1 MVPAMNPT
9 PEHQG
14 PLVIVFGN
22 EKGGTGKSTL
32 AMHLAAALMV
42 RGAKVTTV
50 DLDAAQG
57 TLTRYLH
64 NRGELARRTGRHLP
78 MPTHA
83 IVHAAEHQGADE
95 AEFVKVLGAASDS
108 DVVIVDTPG
117 HASALSLAGHSYA
130 DIIVTPLNDSLID
143 LDVLA
148 RVDPAS
154 LRVKSPSHYAE
165 RIWKAKQQRA
175 RRDGG
180 SVDWVVVRNRV
191 GALDA
196 RNKRR
201 MAGLLDE
208 LGKRIGCRIADGIG
222 ERVIFRELFLDG
234 LTVEDLSADT
244 DKGRMALSHV
254 AARAEIRT
262 LLAVLGL
269 NDRTWKPRPNA
280 LS

>member
-1 MVPAMNPT
+1 MTETKAT
-9 PEHQG
+9 SG
-14 PLVIVFGN
+14 PIVIVFGN

-32 AMHLAAALMV
+32 AMHVAAALMA
-42 RGAKVTTV
+42 RGATV
-50 DLDAAQG
+50 ATIDLDAAQG

-64 NRGELARRTGRHLP
+64 HRREFARRTGRALP
-78 MPTHA
+78 MPTHSPILPA
-83 IVHAAEHQGADE
+83 PHQGADE
-95 AEFVKVLGAASDS
+95 AEMVKAIAAAADS
-108 DVVIVDTPG
+108 DAIIIDTPG
-117 HASALSLAGHSYA
+117 HASELSLAGHSYA
-130 DIIVTPLNDSLID
+130 DIIVTPMNDSLID

-148 RVDPAS
+148 RVDPEK
-154 LRVKSPSHYAE
+154 LRVQSPSHYAE

-180 SVDWVVVRNRV
+180 SIDWVVVRNRV

-201 MAGLLDE
+201 VAGLIGE
-208 LGKRIGCRIADGIG
+208 LSKRIGCRVADGIG

-234 LTVEDLSADT
+234 LTVEDLSPET
-244 DKGRMALSHV
+244 DKARMAISHV

-262 LLAVLGL
+262 LLGVLGL
-269 NDRTWKPRPNA
+269 DDRAWKPRKDA